1 MTDQLTIDSQTQ
13 TPADLLAAIVA
24 AGAAGQTGTPGGGG
38 PPTGDLQGA
47 LQARFGAD
55 PSLQRLRS
63 RRAQLDDDY
72 AEVLKARKDLAAA
85 VAALN
90 KDEPARE
97 IYPKAGTRRKD
108 LDPQAGENEVTT
120 VWEEH
125 FGMGNP
131 EWAQWKQDTDAARE
145 VVEKYL
151 EGYEPGIAAGSPTA
165 AYKDLQTAET
175 RYRADVNTAER
186 DINSRMQELTDEVTK
201 AQKGGSTGAPTI
213 VQVPVP
219 DKPGWTQPSIYD
231 ASLNGG
237 KGGYRPATGADG
249 QPLPQVPPAAE
260 TTAAIARAGKPKQGD
275 VTWELKQ
282 SGNRWFQVPMVADAQ
297 GSWQYDTSRMPQEVS
312 SLRGAA
318 NVQVI
323 GGVPYVVGDNG
334 QLTAATGY
342 QKPPIVTTDEKTGQ
356 KYYSTDDGKTWT
368 KAQGLPGRPQTLTNE
383 GYVVPLDDEG
393 MPILDKAVRLPE
405 GARTDVQDGYL
416 IRYDPNTKGVERIDL
431 YTPEQRSRFEETAQL
446 GLETRRAELERAR
459 VLQDPLAE
467 YQRQV
472 TVTQQQATK
481 YRDDLNQQVLEGRLS
496 VEDASRQFDDWWG
509 TNVEA
514 KLSPYQT
521 MAQTAYRKE
530 QNQYMQA
537 QAAEQARV
545 EAINRQREQTA
556 WQAGEKAR
564 ADLMTLAP
572 QGRSPEFL
580 GQLAQNVS
588 QMGDRT
594 PGRAPLQ
601 FSPESLSLDAV
612 RRSQPSITQVGQQA
626 VARALSQ
633 ISPAAAQQV
642 GVAPPTPMSVPG
654 MQSFLAK
661 APFQI
666 PNPAL
671 PVPGQEALDLGNP
684 ANAARLGL
692 PVQPGFA
699 GTRYQGG
706 NVVPWQIPAA

>member
-1 MTDQLTIDSQTQ
+1 MTDQLTIDSS
-13 TPADLLAAIVA
+13 TPLP
-24 AGAAGQTGTPGGGG
+24 AGAVLSVPPNTGTGGGG
-38 PPTGDLQGA
+38 AGDLQGA
-47 LQARFGAD
+47 ITARFASD
-55 PSLQRLRS
+55 PSLQRLRN
-63 RRAQLDDDY
+63 RRTQLDDDY
-72 AEVLKARKDLAAA
+72 AELLKARRDLNAAM
-85 VAALN
+85 AALQ
-90 KDEPARE
+90 KPEPPKE
-97 IYPKAGTRRKD
+97 VYPPAGAA
-108 LDPQAGENEVTT
+108 PSW
-120 VWEEH
+120 WEEH

-131 EWAQWKQDTDAARE
+131 EWEQWNKDRQAAQAT
-145 VVEKYL
+145 VEKYL
-151 EGYEPGIAAGSPTA
+151 TGYEAGISAGDPTP

-186 DINSRMQELTDEVTK
+186 DINSRIQELTDEITK
-201 AQKGGSTGAPTI
+201 AQKGGSTSAPTI

-219 DKPGWTQPSIYD
+219 HKPGWTQPSRFD
-231 ASLNGG
+231 PSLNGG
-237 KGGYRPATGADG
+237 KGGYRPATDAQG
-249 QPLPQVPPAAE
+249 QPLPQVPPAGAVTAE
-260 TTAAIARAGKPKQGD
+260 IARQGKPKKGD

-282 SGNRWFQVPMVADAQ
+282 SGNRWFQVPMVADDQ
-297 GSWQYDTSRMPQEVS
+297 GNWQYDTSRMPQEVS

-342 QKPPIVTTDEKTGQ
+342 VKPPVVTTDEKTGQ

-368 KAQGLPGRPQTLTNE
+368 KAAGLPGRPQTLTNE
-383 GYVVPLDDEG
+383 GYVVHLDEQG

-431 YTPEQRSRFEETAQL
+431 YTPEQRARFEEAAQL

-459 VLQDPLAE
+459 VLQDPVAE
-467 YQRQV
+467 YGRQV
-472 TVTQQQATK
+472 QLTQQQATK

-496 VEDASRQFDDWWG
+496 VEDASKQFDDWWG

-514 KLSPYQT
+514 KLQPYQT

-530 QNQYMQA
+530 QNTYLQQ

-545 EAINRQREQTA
+545 DAINRQREQVGYA
-556 WQAGEKAR
+556 AGEKAR
-564 ADLMTLAP
+564 QDLMTLAP
-572 QGRSPEFL
+572 QGRSPAFL
-580 GQLAQNVS
+580 DQLAQNVS
-588 QMGDRT
+588 RIGQPL
-594 PGRAPLQ
+594 PGGPTQHAGGMA

-612 RRSQPSITQVGQQA
+612 RRSQPSITEVGQQA

-642 GVAPPTPMSVPG
+642 GVAPPAPPSLPDFQGFMNR
-654 MQSFLAK
+654 
-661 APFQI
+661 APFSI

-692 PVQPGFA
+692 PVQPGYA

-706 NVVPWQIPAA
+706 RVEPWAIPAA